1 MRDYLTGALVAL
13 GAMAMAAAIRDSRHS
28 VESPMPRFIG
38 HDCLGSGGDIWAMEE
53 SDFPTPCGVIEPY
66 R

>member
-13 GAMAMAAAIRDSRHS
+13 GAMAMAAAICDIRHS
-28 VESPMPRFIG
+28 VESPMPRLIG

-53 SDFPTPCGVIEPY
+53 SDFPTPCGTIEPY